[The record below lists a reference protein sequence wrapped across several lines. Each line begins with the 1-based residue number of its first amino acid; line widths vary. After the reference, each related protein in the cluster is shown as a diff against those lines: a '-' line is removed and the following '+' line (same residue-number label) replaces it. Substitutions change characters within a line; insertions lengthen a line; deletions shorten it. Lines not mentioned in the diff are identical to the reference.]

1 MITLLGVAHI
11 SEESVRE
18 VEEGIRSLKP
28 GVVAVELCEARYQ
41 GLTRRH
47 RTPIFELIK
56 GNNSAML
63 LANVLLPFLQLKLAE
78 EVGIKPG
85 REMLRAVEVARESGI
100 PIALIDRD
108 IRVTLGR
115 AVARMGFFEKLRVL
129 KELLKTFRA
138 SKEEIERE
146 ISRARIASGLEEMLQ
161 EFRDLSPNMYEVL
174 IRERDAYMA
183 WRLMDLE
190 EKYGS
195 VLAVVGAGHKKGI
208 QGFLA
213 NPRELPSP
221 DALVAV
227 PKPRLSMAKA
237 LRLVVPL
244 FFIAMF
250 AAAFIEGISLKA
262 PLGLWVLNH
271 AVPTFIAVIIARGSL
286 SAALA
291 GTAASPLTSLNPF
304 LAAGWFAGIVELKVR
319 RVAVE
324 DVAEMFKAGSCK
336 QLLGNDAFRVILV
349 AAFANMGSALG
360 TFVSL
365 PTVIYPLIKSMVG

>member
-18 VEEGIRSLKP
+18 VEDKIRTLKP

-41 GLTRRH
+41 GLTQGRRV
-47 RTPIFELIK
+47 PILELIK
-56 GNNSAML
+56 SNNSILL

-85 REMLRAVEVARESGI
+85 REMLRAVEVAEESGI

-108 IRVTLGR
+108 IRVTLRR
-115 AVARMGFFEKLRVL
+115 AVAKMGFFEKLRVM
-129 KELLKTFRA
+129 KELVMTFGV
-138 SKEEIERE
+138 SKEEIEKE
-146 ISRARIASGLEEMLQ
+146 ISRAKDEAGLEEMLQ
-161 EFRDLSPNMYEVL
+161 EFKNLSPSMHEVL

-183 WRLMDLE
+183 YNLLDLE
-190 EKYGS
+190 KKHGS
-195 VLAVVGAGHKKGI
+195 VVAVVGAGHKKGI
-208 QGFLA
+208 QEFLA
-213 NPRELPSP
+213 NPRKLPSFN
-221 DALVAV
+221 ALATV
-227 PKPRLSMAKA
+227 PKQRLSIGRVLKFA
-237 LRLVVPL
+237 LPL

-250 AAAFIEGISLKA
+250 AAAFLKGVSLKT

-324 DVAEMFKAGSCK
+324 DVSEMFRAGSCG
-336 QLLGNDAFRVILV
+336 QLMKNNAFRVILV
-349 AAFANMGSALG
+349 AAFANIGSMLG
-360 TFVSL
+360 TFISF
-365 PTVIYPLIKSMVG
+365 PTIIYPLIKSMAG